1 MSKYQL
7 PRIAT
12 KEREAEVRGLVEDF
26 SDAVARYN
34 ERAYE
39 YSMAWQ
45 LGVYQSVLMS
55 MLEDNAKLRKQL
67 KKYTKQINNY
77 STD

>member
-1 MSKYQL
+1 MSKEQL
-7 PRIAT
+7 QRIAT
-12 KEREAEVRGLVEDF
+12 EQREAEVRGLVEDF

-39 YSMAWQ
+39 YSIAWQ
-45 LGVYQSVLMS
+45 LGVYQSVLMQ

-67 KKYTKQINNY
+67 KKKTKDINNY

>member
-1 MSKYQL
+1 MSKEQIQ
-7 PRIAT
+7 RID
-12 KEREAEVRGLVEDF
+12 RELRMAEISGIVEDF

-39 YSMAWQ
+39 YSIAWQ
-45 LGVYQSVLMS
+45 LGVYQSVLMH
-55 MLEDNAKLRKQL
+55 MLEDNAKLRKQI
-67 KKYTKQINNY
+67 KRKTKDINNY

>member
-1 MSKYQL
+1 MSKEQIQ
-7 PRIAT
+7 RIDR
-12 KEREAEVRGLVEDF
+12 EQREAEVRGLVEDF

-34 ERAYE
+34 ERSYE

-45 LGVYQSVLMS
+45 LGVYQSVLMQ
-55 MLEDNAKLRKQL
+55 MLGDNAKLRKQL
-67 KKYTKQINNY
+67 KKKTKEINNY